1 MWLVVNSMMIKSFRS
16 TLMMVSFF
24 VLFGG
29 VVNDV
34 FAALSSAYNL
44 YVSEYTLFLFL
55 FAQTQYHSLRFLSA
69 LDMAEHLTNNL
80 QQEVAQETSEVSI
93 RNRELED
100 KADYLKTQHDLIKKL
115 SETDHLTD
123 LYNSQTFD
131 DYFELKFSQA
141 VKQSENLSLVMLD
154 IDNFKK
160 INDSYGHQVGG

>member
-1 MWLVVNSMMIKSFRS
+1 
-16 TLMMVSFF
+16 
-24 VLFGG
+24 
-29 VVNDV
+29 
-34 FAALSSAYNL
+34 
-44 YVSEYTLFLFL
+44 
-55 FAQTQYHSLRFLSA
+55 
-69 LDMAEHLTNNL
+69 
-80 QQEVAQETSEVSI
+80 VAQETSEVSI

-100 KADYLKTQHDLIKKL
+100 KADYLNTQHDLIKKL

-131 DYFELKFSQA
+131 DYFELKFSEA

>member
-80 QQEVAQETSEVSI
+80 Q
-93 RNRELED
+93 
-100 KADYLKTQHDLIKKL
+100 KKWHKRPVRCL
-115 SETDHLTD
+115 FGIV
-123 LYNSQTFD
+123 N
-131 DYFELKFSQA
+131 
-141 VKQSENLSLVMLD
+141 
-154 IDNFKK
+154 
-160 INDSYGHQVGG
+160 